1 MLFKV
6 HHQEFVNYCVFCP
19 SLTIL
24 HEAIFIDY
32 MTENKDITSG
42 DTRHLPLLVIDSG
55 NSKTKIALFVQ
66 GLMTLNEIF
75 DTSDEKSILAFVH
88 HHQAKGSIQTF
99 GVSTSGLSDL
109 PLSALDVRWF
119 GVHNAMPLHMDY
131 TSPESLG
138 SDRWALTNARYLETQ
153 KNFLL
158 ITMGTCITYN
168 VVRNDCFMG
177 GAISPGW
184 SMRYKAMNAYTNG
197 LPEATYNDS
206 TSILGLDTHGSLQAG
221 VDIAIRGEL
230 VAMAEQYKSAY
241 DLQEVFICG
250 GDAPRLSKHLKK
262 YIFAPSNYELYA
274 LKRLHEYNQ
283 K

>member
-1 MLFKV
+1 
-6 HHQEFVNYCVFCP
+6 
-19 SLTIL
+19 
-24 HEAIFIDY
+24 
-32 MTENKDITSG
+32 MTENKDITSE
-42 DTRHLPLLVIDSG
+42 DTRRFPLLVIDSG
-55 NSKTKIALFVQ
+55 NTKTKIALFVE
-66 GLMTLNEIF
+66 GLMKLYEIF

-88 HHQAKGSIQTF
+88 QHQSKGSIQTF
-99 GVSTSGLSDL
+99 GMSTSGLSQL
-109 PLSALDVRWF
+109 PSSALDVHWF
-119 GVHNAMPLHMDY
+119 DTQNAMPLSMDY

-168 VVRNDCFMG
+168 VVRNGRFIG

-184 SMRYKAMNAYTNG
+184 NMRYKAMNTYTNG
-197 LPEATYNDS
+197 LPEAAFSDS
-206 TSILGLDTHGSLQAG
+206 TSILGLDTQGSLQAG
-221 VDIAIRGEL
+221 VDIAIRGEIR
-230 VAMAEQYKSAY
+230 AMAEQYVSAY
-241 DLQEVFICG
+241 ELDEVFICG

-274 LKRLHEYNQ
+274 LMRLHEYNQ

>member
-1 MLFKV
+1 
-6 HHQEFVNYCVFCP
+6 
-19 SLTIL
+19 
-24 HEAIFIDY
+24 
-32 MTENKDITSG
+32 MTENKDITSE

-55 NSKTKIALFVQ
+55 NTKTKIALFVE
-66 GLMTLNEIF
+66 GLMKLYEIF

-88 HHQAKGSIQTF
+88 QHQAKGSIQTF
-99 GVSTSGLSDL
+99 GVSTSGLSEL
-109 PLSALDVRWF
+109 PLSALDVHWF
-119 GVHNAMPLHMDY
+119 GAQNSMPLDMDY

-168 VVRNDCFMG
+168 LVRNGRFMG

-184 SMRYKAMNAYTNG
+184 NMRYKAMNTYTNG
-197 LPEATYNDS
+197 LPEAAYSDS
-206 TSILGLDTHGSLQAG
+206 TMILGLDTQSSLQAG
-221 VDIAIRGEL
+221 VDIAIRGEIR
-230 VAMAEQYKSAY
+230 AMAEQYVSAY
-241 DLQEVFICG
+241 ELDEVFICG

-274 LKRLHEYNQ
+274 LMRLHEYNQ